1 MISRTFGSYEMKL
14 GRSETMKNKYLS
26 WSILAVGFVSIVA
39 FTLALFKAEEG
50 WLGFWGGII
59 GSAIGVLGAFLVLKE
74 QVNYDRDALKEQLDE
89 EREQNRKQ
97 QVDNTFFNLLDM
109 HLKMKDALKEENNKF
124 ESFYEDM
131 KLNSNKMINWIGAR
145 KIIESDSII
154 ENLDIIFEA
163 YIEKMKKQ
171 LIELDIDVSS
181 IPSENSKKLGYLINQ
196 VSENY
201 EVGKDGKEENDKKFY
216 LVSTKLSTAASEV
229 LNLIDQITYKICSD
243 DIKALLFEV
252 NRNMSEYDIT
262 TDVNEA
268 IKKLVNGTKKYHNKA
283 GKYELI
289 RELSDKEE
297 VVNCTSDKHY
307 TELGS
312 YFRLTHRIIK
322 YLNDN
327 VEDPQEKNNYIGFLR
342 ATVDETEML
351 VIFYNAYYTKRG
363 EGLGKQL
370 SKTTFFGK
378 PGELGENQGFIQ
390 HFNREKLLWPEDDLI
405 RMGQNK
411 IK

>member
-1 MISRTFGSYEMKL
+1 
-14 GRSETMKNKYLS
+14 MKNKYLS
-26 WSILAVGFVSIVA
+26 WSILAVGFVFIVSFA
-39 FTLALFKAEEG
+39 LALFKAEEG

-74 QVNYDRDALKEQLDE
+74 QVNYDRDALKKQLDE
-89 EREQNRKQ
+89 EKEQNRKQ
-97 QVDNTFFNLLDM
+97 QIDNTFFNLLEM
-109 HLKMKDALKEENNKF
+109 HGSLKEKIGSEGIFSNYYEALRRQTETKIKELGVKKILNDVDVERNLKSLFLSYIKDIEARLKNK
-124 ESFYEDM
+124 
-131 KLNSNKMINWIGAR
+131 
-145 KIIESDSII
+145 
-154 ENLDIIFEA
+154 
-163 YIEKMKKQ
+163 
-171 LIELDIDVSS
+171 DIDL
-181 IPSENSKKLGYLINQ
+181 SELPENDKHKLGYLVNQ
-196 VSENY
+196 FTLFFPAKGDDYNEH
-201 EVGKDGKEENDKKFY
+201 FY
-216 LVSTKLSTAASEV
+216 ISTKL
-229 LNLIDQITYKICSD
+229 LNTPKEIKCMIDDVKNSSNRTEIMGYLLQIYAEAEELNIGENARE
-243 DIKALLFEV
+243 ALRPLV
-252 NRNMSEYDIT
+252 NEIAQHKDT
-262 TDVNEA
+262 TDYS
-268 IKKLVNGTKKYHNKA
+268 LVATKNDKDTVVTNV
-283 GKYELI
+283 
-289 RELSDKEE
+289 SDKYY
-297 VVNCTSDKHY
+297 DR
-307 TELGS
+307 LGA